1 MTQSKEAELTTAV
14 VLYAVRCLAEGD
26 QMALRTMKFG
36 PKELAALRELSL
48 ADLYR
53 IETLQTHCLS
63 IELNRHVFWP
73 TIEQLKQ
80 QRQSEELQQALIA
93 ADAPQDMMRALFGM
107 SAREYTQW
115 RRTLTVAPSVGRPAE
130 LNESDNHQLWYAWES
145 MTNDDDDESC
155 LSGSDY
161 LSLHQDTGL
170 PMRAIWILTQ
180 RWSEFGGLSLANE
193 VPASAEE

>member
-1 MTQSKEAELTTAV
+1 MTHNKEAELTTAII
-14 VLYAVRCLAEGD
+14 LYAVRCLAEGD
-26 QMALRTMKFG
+26 QVALRTMKFG
-36 PKELAALRELSL
+36 PNELEALRELTL

-80 QRQSEELQQALIA
+80 QRQSEEIQQALIT
-93 ADAPQDMMRALFGM
+93 ADAPMEMMRALYGM

-115 RRTLTVAPSVGRPAE
+115 RRTLTIAPSVGRPAE
-130 LNESDNHQLWYAWES
+130 LEESDNHKLWYAWEA
-145 MTNDDDDESC
+145 MTEGDDEPSV
-155 LSGSDY
+155 SGEDY
-161 LSLHQDTGL
+161 LQLYRDIDL

-180 RWSEFGGLSLANE
+180 RWCEFGGLLIANDGS
-193 VPASAEE
+193 VPPAE

>member
-1 MTQSKEAELTTAV
+1 MSQSKEAELTTAV
-14 VLYAVRCLAEGD
+14 VMYAVRCLVEGD

-36 PKELAALRELSL
+36 PKELEVLRELSL

-53 IETLQTHCLS
+53 IETLQAHCLT

-73 TIEQLKQ
+73 TIERLKQ
-80 QRQSEELQQALIA
+80 QRASEEIQQTLIV
-93 ADAPQDMMRALFGM
+93 ADAPQEMMRAVFGM

-130 LNESDNHQLWYAWES
+130 LSETENHKLWFAWEKL
-145 MTNDDDDESC
+145 TGGDEEVHFT
-155 LSGSDY
+155 GEDY
-161 LSLHQDTGL
+161 LRLHQETNL

-180 RWSEFGGLSLANE
+180 RWSQFGELSGVEGNDQVE
-193 VPASAEE
+193 KK

>member
-36 PKELAALRELSL
+36 PKELEALRELSL

-53 IETLQTHCLS
+53 IERLQTHCLS
-63 IELNRHVFWP
+63 IELNRQIFWP

-80 QRQSEELQQALIA
+80 QRQSEETQQALIV
-93 ADAPQDMMRALFGM
+93 ADAPQDMMRTLFGM

-115 RRTLTVAPSVGRPAE
+115 RRTLTLAPSVGRPAE
-130 LNESDNHQLWYAWES
+130 LEESDNHRLWYVWES
-145 MTNDDDDESC
+145 MAGDDDAC
-155 LSGSDY
+155 LSGEDY
-161 LSLHQDTGL
+161 LSLYRETDL
-170 PMRAIWILTQ
+170 PMRGIWILTQ
-180 RWSEFGGLSLANE
+180 RWGQFGGVSIVGDVTSGDSE
-193 VPASAEE
+193 